1 MRARLFSALLV
12 SLLLASPLAH
22 AQNWPQRTVKLIVP
36 LGPGSGADIGA
47 RLLADRLAKRWGH
60 PVIIENRAGGD
71 AIPALTQ
78 FIGANDDHFLLFAPA
93 STFIAHPLQYAKLAY
108 DPKELVPVVRVSNTV
123 ISITVPTALGVS
135 NLAEFVALARKEPG
149 KLNFHAI
156 TSLNDLQFQSFLKLA
171 GLDVVRVPYR
181 DGVQALNDL
190 SENRIQAYSSAFAVA
205 RPQVQAGKVKAIAI
219 TNTQRTD
226 TVPGVA
232 TASEQGYPA
241 LEFDGLIGAFSTRAI
256 SAEVR
261 EKIARDVIE
270 FTADPEITSR
280 LTTTAQ
286 IVNPGGPADFAA
298 ALDRQLKGAAET
310 VRIIGYKPAQ

>member
-1 MRARLFSALLV
+1 MLRRLLSAFLV
-12 SLLLASPLAH
+12 SLVLAAPVAM
-22 AQNWPQRTVKLIVP
+22 AQGWPQRTVKLIVP

-47 RLLADRLAKRWGH
+47 RLLSDRLSKRWGQ
-60 PVIIENRAGGD
+60 PVIVENRTGGD

-78 FIGANDDHFLLFAPA
+78 FIGANDDHTLLFAPS

-108 DPKELVPVVRVSNTV
+108 DPKELMPVVRVSNTV
-123 ISITVPTALGVS
+123 ISITVPASLGVS
-135 NLAEFVALARKEPG
+135 TLAEFVALAKKEPG

-156 TSLNDLQFQSFLKLA
+156 TSLNDLQFQAFLKVA

-190 SENRIQAYSSAFAVA
+190 AEGRIQAYSSAFAVA
-205 RPQVQAGKVKAIAI
+205 RPQVQAGKVKVIAI

-232 TASEQGYPA
+232 TATEQGFPA
-241 LEFDGLIGAFSTRAI
+241 LEFDGLIGAFSTRVM
-256 SAEVR
+256 SEEVR
-261 EKIARDVIE
+261 EKIAKDVME
-270 FTADPEITSR
+270 FSRDPEIVSR

-286 IVNPGGPADFAA
+286 IVNPGGPAAFAK
-298 ALDRQLKGAAET
+298 ALDDQRKGAAET
-310 VRIIGYKPAQ
+310 VRIVGFKAAQ